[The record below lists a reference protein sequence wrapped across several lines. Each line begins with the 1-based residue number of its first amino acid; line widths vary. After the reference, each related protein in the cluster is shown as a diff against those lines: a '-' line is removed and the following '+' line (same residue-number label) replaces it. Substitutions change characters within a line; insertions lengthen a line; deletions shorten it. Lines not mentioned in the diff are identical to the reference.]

1 VNLQKAPLLIIRAER
16 GYIGCGYFDRKML
29 EKAGDC
35 AVLVAGVK
43 SFRDMM
49 RARPSYVSKAARR
62 LGAKPSMKCS
72 QILDLFI

>member
-1 VNLQKAPLLIIRAER
+1 
-16 GYIGCGYFDRKML
+16 
-29 EKAGDC
+29 
-35 AVLVAGVK
+35 VLVAGVK